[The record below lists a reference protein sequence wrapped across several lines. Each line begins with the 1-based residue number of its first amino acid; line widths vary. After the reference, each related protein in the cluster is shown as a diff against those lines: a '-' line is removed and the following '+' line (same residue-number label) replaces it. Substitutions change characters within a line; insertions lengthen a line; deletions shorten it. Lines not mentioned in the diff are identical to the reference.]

1 MFLLVMGGSGSAT
14 VNLSLKM
21 DDNPNIKGDSCRSV
35 RIGDVE
41 LKRTIIG
48 AEEEADPK
56 EDLKRKNLSME
67 REPSL
72 VERDIK
78 LL

>member
-1 MFLLVMGGSGSAT
+1 MFLVMDGTGSAT

-48 AEEEADPK
+48 AGGRGRSKGRPK
-56 EDLKRKNLSME
+56 EKELIRGKGNIS
-67 REPSL
+67 
-72 VERDIK
+72 
-78 LL
+78 